1 MQILFLRLLN
11 NMDIFKQLR
20 QPYPS
25 YMLDMEKSN
34 TTSLIVAAAV
44 FLILILLQPFG
55 IELLPWSLRF
65 REALIFSTISGVF
78 CRLKLFLNGYLINKQ
93 IFKEEKWTIGIE
105 ILYQIGFLFG
115 LGVINWITGHFED
128 GCLFTQQFFLR
139 WQRETFSVG
148 IFPVSML
155 IFLRQYNLLKKY
167 SSSANTIDAMLTS
180 AEKRVEEEKIKS
192 SSPLISFSDD
202 SSTNSLPINPVDITY
217 IEAADNYIRINYM
230 ENKQVKGL
238 LVRSTLKT
246 AEKKLEGLSNFYRC
260 HRSYL
265 VNLNL
270 IRHIS
275 GNATGY
281 KLHLEGVTDLIPV
294 SRNLNTEINDKI
306 NAFLL
311 S

>member
-1 MQILFLRLLN
+1 
-11 NMDIFKQLR
+11 
-20 QPYPS
+20 
-25 YMLDMEKSN
+25 
-34 TTSLIVAAAV
+34 
-44 FLILILLQPFG
+44 
-55 IELLPWSLRF
+55 
-65 REALIFSTISGVF
+65 
-78 CRLKLFLNGYLINKQ
+78 
-93 IFKEEKWTIGIE
+93 
-105 ILYQIGFLFG
+105 
-115 LGVINWITGHFED
+115 
-128 GCLFTQQFFLR
+128 
-139 WQRETFSVG
+139 
-148 IFPVSML
+148 
-155 IFLRQYNLLKKY
+155 
-167 SSSANTIDAMLTS
+167 MLTS